1 MGTDKR
7 ARQKEFHRS
16 RLEAARKEAAA
27 AKRRQRVIRVGAI
40 VGAMVILLGVM
51 AIFGG
56 RDDTSKDTATKTTTS
71 TTPASTTPSAAA
83 TLKGPGPGATI
94 KGDTP
99 CPKADG
105 SSARTTSFE
114 NPPPTCIDA
123 SKTYKATFQ
132 TTKGTFTVTLDAK
145 AAPVTVNN
153 FVVLARYHFYDGIP
167 FHRIVPDFVIQ
178 AGDPSDTPDGQG
190 GPGYTIKEEP
200 PANKTYEKYDLAMAK
215 TSAPNSTGSQF
226 FVVTGDPS
234 ALNSAGT
241 YSLFGKVTEGTEVV
255 DAIAATPVTGDQ
267 PNEQVTIERLTI
279 TES

>member
-1 MGTDKR
+1 MGTEKR
-7 ARQKEFHRS
+7 ARQKEYHRS

-27 AKRRQRVIRVGAI
+27 AKRRQRTIRVGGI
-40 VGAMVILLGVM
+40 VAATVILVGVM
-51 AIFGG
+51 ALFGG
-56 RDDTSKDTATKTTTS
+56 RDDTSKDEAKKSEASSTTS
-71 TTPASTTPSAAA
+71 AAPSTAA
-83 TLKGPGPGATI
+83 TLKGPGQGASI

-105 SSARTTSFE
+105 SSERTTSFE
-114 NPPPTCIDA
+114 NPPPMCIDDA
-123 SKTYKATFQ
+123 KTYTATFQ
-132 TTKGTFTVTLDAK
+132 TNKGSFTATLDAK
-145 AAPVTVNN
+145 SAPVTVNN

-200 PANKTYEKYDLAMAK
+200 PADKTYEKYDLAMAK
-215 TSAPNSTGSQF
+215 TAAANSTGSQF

-255 DAIAATPVTGDQ
+255 DAIAATPVTGDA
-267 PNEQVTIERLTI
+267 PNEQVTIEKLTI
-279 TES
+279 AES

>member
-40 VGAMVILLGVM
+40 VAATVILVGVM
-51 AIFGG
+51 ALFGG
-56 RDDTSKDTATKTTTS
+56 RDDTSKEAKKKPSATTTTS
-71 TTPASTTPSAAA
+71 AAPAGV
-83 TLKGPGPGATI
+83 TLKGPGQGAAI

-105 SSARTTSFE
+105 TSERTTSFE
-114 NPPPTCIDA
+114 NPPPMCIDA
-123 SKTYKATFQ
+123 SKTYTATFE
-132 TTKGTFTVTLDAK
+132 TTKGAFTVALDAK

-178 AGDPSDTPDGQG
+178 AGDPSDSPDGQG

-200 PANKTYEKYDLAMAK
+200 PADKTYEKYDLAMAK
-215 TSAPNSTGSQF
+215 TASPNSTGSQF
-226 FVVTGDPS
+226 FIVTGDP
-234 ALNSAGT
+234 AGLNAVAT

-255 DAIAATPVTGDQ
+255 DAIAATPVTGDT
-267 PNEQVTIERLTI
+267 PNEQITIQKVTI

>member
-1 MGTDKR
+1 MGTEKR
-7 ARQKEFHRS
+7 ARQKEYHRS

-27 AKRRQRVIRVGAI
+27 AKRRQRTIRVGGI
-40 VGAMVILLGVM
+40 VAATVILAGVM
-51 AIFGG
+51 ALFGG
-56 RDDTSKDTATKTTTS
+56 RDDTSKDEAKKSEASSTTS
-71 TTPASTTPSAAA
+71 AAPSTAA
-83 TLKGPGPGATI
+83 TLKGPGQGASI

-105 SSARTTSFE
+105 SSERTTSFE
-114 NPPPTCIDA
+114 NPPPMCIDDA
-123 SKTYKATFQ
+123 KTYTATFQ
-132 TTKGTFTVTLDAK
+132 TNKGSFTATLDAK
-145 AAPVTVNN
+145 SAPVTVNN

-200 PANKTYEKYDLAMAK
+200 PADKTYEKYDLAMAK
-215 TSAPNSTGSQF
+215 TAAANSTGSQF

-255 DAIAATPVTGDQ
+255 DAIAATPVTGDA
-267 PNEQVTIERLTI
+267 PNEQVTIEKLTI
-279 TES
+279 AES